1 MARRQTYTERYPK
14 RARIQNL
21 ALALCLAVFLFPF
34 APRVAIEIVL
44 ESQQSQ
50 AAGGE

>member
-1 MARRQTYTERYPK
+1 MARQNYSQRYPQ

-34 APRVAIEIVL
+34 VPKFSIDIVL

>member
-34 APRVAIEIVL
+34 VPKFSSDIVL
-44 ESQQSQ
+44 ESQESQ
-50 AAGGE
+50 AAGGQ